1 MIPFSCSCLLQHQTF
16 TFDSRPCTELGPGT
30 RIQLRS
36 PSPPG
41 SKGLVMGGDISFS
54 IQDAEYGPLSND
66 KFICIFHNPRMGIGL
81 MTCSQ
86 IRVSISRPK
95 MGLWWRLNVPVSR
108 QQHLDQFSG
117 SVFLVNLGVIMV
129 LGVEPTRQGAWKHSL
144 SPLHAS

>member
-66 KFICIFHNPRMGIGL
+66 KFICIFHNPRMRIGL

-95 MGLWWRLNVPVSR
+95 MGLWWR
-108 QQHLDQFSG
+108 QGAG
-117 SVFLVNLGVIMV
+117 SNILISSIVFLVNLGAIMV

-144 SPLHAS
+144 SPLRAS